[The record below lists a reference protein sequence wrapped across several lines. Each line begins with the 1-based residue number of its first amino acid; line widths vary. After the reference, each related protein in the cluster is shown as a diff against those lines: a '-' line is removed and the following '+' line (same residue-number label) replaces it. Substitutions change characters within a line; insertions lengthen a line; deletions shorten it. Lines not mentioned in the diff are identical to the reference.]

1 MKFRGY
7 ECGKLFALYT
17 FMGHPSEIPVLEKRR
32 SQVAEV
38 LAETGAEITPV
49 VCDKPSVAG
58 SVSQRACTF
67 CGSRVVLYP
76 ISDALHLVHG
86 PVGCASYT
94 WDIRGSLSSDR
105 ELHRMSF
112 CTDLRENDIIYGGAD
127 KLRKAL
133 RELIARYKPE
143 AAFVYS
149 TCIAG
154 LIGDDIDAICREIE
168 PEAGI
173 PVMNVQSEGFKGTK
187 KDGYRAACDTLARL
201 VGTDSTP
208 SKASKYSINLLGEF
222 NIAGET
228 WLIQKHL
235 KEMGIEVVAGIT
247 GDGRVADI
255 RRAHH
260 ASLNVVQCSGS
271 MTSLAKQMQKE
282 YGIPFIRVSFFGLED
297 TAKAFYDIARHFG
310 DADMLART
318 RELVKREIAMVMAE
332 LKQIRSRLE
341 GKRAA
346 IYVGGS
352 FKAISLIRALRQIGV
367 QTVLV
372 GSQTGTPDDYAMLQ
386 QICDPGT
393 IIVDD
398 SNPRELSHFSRTQK
412 ADLFIGGVKE
422 RPMAYKLGMGF
433 CDHNHERKTPLA
445 GFEGTVHFAREVQ
458 ASCLSPVWKFARGGG
473 VLL

>member
-1 MKFRGY
+1 MAND
-7 ECGKLFALYT
+7 LV
-17 FMGHPSEIPVLEKRR
+17 ILEKRR
-32 SQVAEV
+32 GQVASV
-38 LAETGAEITPV
+38 AEGFAPDAI

-112 CTDLRENDIIYGGAD
+112 CTDLRENEIIYGGAD
-127 KLRKAL
+127 KLRKCL
-133 RELIARYKPE
+133 RELIPQYKPE
-143 AAFVYS
+143 AVFVYS

-154 LIGDDIDAICREIE
+154 LIGDDIDAVCREVE
-168 PEAGI
+168 PEFSI
-173 PVMNVQSEGFKGTK
+173 PIMNVQSEGFKGTK

-201 VGTDSTP
+201 VGTDTTAKPTSD
-208 SKASKYSINLLGEF
+208 YSINLLGEF

-228 WLIQKHL
+228 WMIQKHL

-255 RRAHH
+255 RRAHKAH
-260 ASLNVVQCSGS
+260 LNVVQCSGS
-271 MTSLAKQMQKE
+271 MTSLAKRMEEE

-297 TAKAFYDIARHFG
+297 TAQAFYDIARHFEN
-310 DADMLART
+310 ADMLKTVRT
-318 RELVKREIAMVMAE
+318 LVQREVGMVMSELVR
-332 LKQIRSRLE
+332 IRARLE

-352 FKAISLIRALRQIGV
+352 FKAISLVRALRQIGV
-367 QTVLV
+367 NTVLV
-372 GSQTGTPDDYAMLQ
+372 GSQTGTSDDYSRLQ
-386 QICDPGT
+386 AICDEGT
-393 IIVDD
+393 VILDD
-398 SNPRELSHFSRTQK
+398 SNPRELTHFCK
-412 ADLFIGGVKE
+412 MKHADLFIGGVKE
-422 RPMAYKLGMGF
+422 RPMAYKMGMGF

-445 GFEGTVHFAREVQ
+445 GFEGALYFAREVQ
-458 ASCLSPVWKFARGGG
+458 ASLLSPVWKFVRNEMSNEMCRE
-473 VLL
+473 VSHEQSI

>member
-1 MKFRGY
+1 MDT
-7 ECGKLFALYT
+7 LHDSDILT
-17 FMGHPSEIPVLEKRR
+17 KRR
-32 SQVAEV
+32 GQVS
-38 LAETGAEITPV
+38 LGAGSIE
-49 VCDKPSVAG
+49 CDKPSVAG

-112 CTDLRENDIIYGGAD
+112 CTDLREHDIIHGGAN

-133 RELIARYKPE
+133 RELIPLYKPE
-143 AAFVYS
+143 AAFIYS

-154 LIGDDIDAICREIE
+154 LIGDDVEAICRELE
-168 PEAGI
+168 PEFGI
-173 PVMNVQSEGFKGTK
+173 PIMNVQSEGFKGTK
-187 KDGYRAACDTLARL
+187 KDGYKAACDTLERL
-201 VGTDSTP
+201 VGTDQGP
-208 SKASKYSINLLGEF
+208 NLASERSINLLGEF

-228 WLIQKHL
+228 WAIQRHL
-235 KEMGIEVVAGIT
+235 QEMGVEVVAGIT

-260 ASLNVVQCSGS
+260 ARLNVVQCSGS
-271 MTSLAKQMQKE
+271 MTSLAKRME
-282 YGIPFIRVSFFGLED
+282 TLYGIPYIRVSFFGLED
-297 TAKAFYDIARHFG
+297 TAQAFYDIARHFG
-310 DADMLART
+310 DDAMLQQVRK
-318 RELVKREIAMVMAE
+318 LVQREIGRVTPE
-332 LKQIRSRLE
+332 LRKIRTRLE

-352 FKAISLIRALRQIGV
+352 FKAISLLRALRQLGV
-367 QTVLV
+367 KTVLV
-372 GSQTGTPDDYAMLQ
+372 GAQTGSSDDYEKIRAL
-386 QICDPGT
+386 CDPDT

-398 SNPRELSHFSRTQK
+398 SNPRELSRFCISQR

-433 CDHNHERKTPLA
+433 CDHNHERKVPLA
-445 GFEGTVHFAREVQ
+445 GFEGMLHFAREVQ
-458 ASCLSPVWKFARGGG
+458 SSLLSPVWKLVRQERGEGT
-473 VLL
+473 

>member
-1 MKFRGY
+1 
-7 ECGKLFALYT
+7 
-17 FMGHPSEIPVLEKRR
+17 MGNQAEITILEKRR
-32 SQVAEV
+32 RQVAEV
-38 LAETGAEITPV
+38 QAGHESEVTPI

-154 LIGDDIDAICREIE
+154 LIGDDIDAVCREIE
-168 PEAGI
+168 PEVGI

-201 VGTDSTP
+201 VGTDSSPDTT
-208 SKASKYSINLLGEF
+208 SDRSINLLGEF

-228 WLIQKHL
+228 WMIQKHL
-235 KEMGIEVVAGIT
+235 KEMGVEVVAGIT
-247 GDGRVADI
+247 GDGRVSDI
-255 RRAHH
+255 RRAHR
-260 ASLNVVQCSGS
+260 ARLNVVQCSGS
-271 MTSLAKQMQKE
+271 MTSLAKQMEQK
-282 YGIPFIRVSFFGLED
+282 YDVPYIRVSFFGLED
-297 TAKAFYDIARHFG
+297 TAKAFYDIARHFN

-318 RELVKREIAMVMAE
+318 RALVQREVAMVMEE
-332 LKQIRSRLE
+332 LKQIRTRLE

-367 QTVLV
+367 KTVLV
-372 GSQTGTPDDYAMLQ
+372 GSQTGSADDYAMLQ
-386 QICDPGT
+386 SICDEGT
-393 IIVDD
+393 VIVDD
-398 SNPRELSHFSRTQK
+398 SNPRELSHFCNKLK
-412 ADLFIGGVKE
+412 AELFIGGVKE

-458 ASCLSPVWKFARGGG
+458 ASLLSPVWKFARKEA
-473 VLL
+473 L